1 MRFLMKITMPLEPFN
16 SYVSDG
22 SIGAKMGKVMG
33 EIKPEAAYFTAL
45 TGTRGAIL
53 IVNMDNTSQIP
64 ALAEPWFLLFNANVE
79 VLPAMTAEDLANA
92 GLEGL
97 GKKWNG

>member
-1 MRFLMKITMPLEPFN
+1 MRFLMKVTMPLEPFN
-16 SYVSDG
+16 SYVKDG

-33 EIKPEAAYFTAL
+33 ALKPEAAYFTAL
-45 TGTRGAIL
+45 SGTRGAIL
-53 IVNMDNTSQIP
+53 IVNMDNTAQIP

-79 VLPAMTAEDLANA
+79 VHPAMTAEDLANA

-97 GKKWNG
+97 GKKWND